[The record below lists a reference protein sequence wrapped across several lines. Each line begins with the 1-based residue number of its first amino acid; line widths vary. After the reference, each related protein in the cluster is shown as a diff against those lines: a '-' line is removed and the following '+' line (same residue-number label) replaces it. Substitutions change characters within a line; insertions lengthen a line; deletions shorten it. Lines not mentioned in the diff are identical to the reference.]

1 MKRAAPP
8 PLPWLARLRGINWR
22 RLNYVLIPAARSRRP
37 TAAPFGEPGS
47 RGARWILRLYRAFT
61 REGRWLFMM
70 TLVTGAFAVDVTDT
84 QVYLLFSLL
93 VAAIAASLLVSPFVR
108 LRELSLRVHSPPRV
122 FVGAEVSFV
131 VECARSAPGP
141 DAPAVPP
148 LRVEGPFLPYF
159 GSWLSRPASI
169 AGAGYG
175 ASSSTTLKA
184 HFFERGDLTLGRFR
198 VSALLPFGLASGP
211 PLESDPVRLRVVPRP
226 ANVRRIRMDLVARE
240 QPGGIALA
248 SNTGESMDLR
258 GVRPYRKGDR
268 IRDLSART
276 WARTGKPAVREY
288 QEEYFTRVGVVLDC
302 VARVTPRA
310 LRLRDRVGGEEAFE
324 AAVSLTAGVVAHLAG
339 GDALVDLLVTGGEI
353 HALTLGR
360 SLGFLEQALDHLAS
374 ADLEPNVDRSR
385 LLERLA
391 PYLARLSAVV
401 MVATVW
407 DEPRE
412 AFVRGIE
419 KSGVRV
425 RAVVVGDPTD
435 VPASPS
441 RTVVSVASIQAGTG
455 LVL

>member
-1 MKRAAPP
+1 VSAATS
-8 PLPWLARLRGINWR
+8 WLARLRAVDWQ

-37 TAAPFGEPGS
+37 TAEPFGEPAS
-47 RGARWILRLYRAFT
+47 RGGRWLLRMYRAFT
-61 REGRWLFMM
+61 REGRWLFAIA
-70 TLVTGAFAVDVTDT
+70 LVTGAFAVDVTHT

-93 VAAIAASLLVSPFVR
+93 VSAILASLLVSPSLR
-108 LRELSLRVHSPPRV
+108 LPGRSLRVHAPPRV

-131 VECARSAPGP
+131 VECSRTAPGP
-141 DAPAVPP
+141 ATAW

-159 GSWLSRPASI
+159 GHWLSRPAPMADVGS
-169 AGAGYG
+169 G

-184 HFFERGDLTLGRFR
+184 RFSERGHLTLGRFR
-198 VSALLPFGLASGP
+198 VSALVPLGLASGP
-211 PLESDPVRLRVVPRP
+211 PLQSDPVRLRVVPRP
-226 ANVRRIRMDLVARE
+226 ANVLRLGMELATRH
-240 QPGGIALA
+240 QPGGVALA

-302 VARVTPRA
+302 VAPGKRSARS
-310 LRLRDRVGGEEAFE
+310 EEAFE
-324 AAVSLTAGVVAHLAG
+324 AAVSLTAGVVAHLG
-339 GDALVDLLVTGGEI
+339 RGDALVDLLVTGGEI

-360 SLGFLEQALDHLAS
+360 SLGFLEQALDHLAV
-374 ADLEPNVDRSR
+374 AELGPKVDRDR

-401 MVATVW
+401 MIVDGW
-407 DEPRE
+407 DEARQ
-412 AFVRGIE
+412 AFVRAVE

-425 RAVVVGDPTD
+425 HAIAVG
-435 VPASPS
+435 ASAGESAPVK
-441 RTVVSVASIQAGTG
+441 VVSVASIRAGKG